1 MKRIAAILLL
11 TIVFGSS
18 YGQIRLFSRYY
29 PAGNTDTI
37 RRFQVSALFSEG
49 SNSNSFTNEFYSSF
63 NRSEFINDDLKNRQ
77 IDNLQNPVLTGDIR
91 NIRMDAFVAS
101 GKNTDAYYYFG
112 IEHQYFLDTSLD
124 EDVIKL
130 ILLGNKPF
138 AGQTLTVPDSKYY
151 SIYFN
156 QIKGGM
162 GYRIEKPGGIH
173 HITGNIAVNFGQNY
187 NELFMNNS
195 SLYTD
200 VNGEY
205 LDINADFNTRIS
217 DTVWAE
223 WYEVRGVGASL
234 DFEYDFDKPGS
245 FHFDIAVKNLGFITW
260 TGNSFIGETDTS
272 FIFTGVNIDTSGNIG
287 GNNDFT
293 VNSVR
298 NLIFNNISSSSF
310 TTGLPLSLNFSVG
323 KYFSSGKGY
332 AGIRGNIYPAL
343 EALYRL
349 EGFATYNINN
359 TFRITPVIAYS
370 SYKKINFGLF
380 AGLSISDNINIQ
392 IGSSYLNSLF
402 GDNSLLGKGGFIRLT
417 FMK

>member
-1 MKRIAAILLL
+1 M
-11 TIVFGSS
+11 
-18 YGQIRLFSRYY
+18 
-29 PAGNTDTI
+29 
-37 RRFQVSALFSEG
+37 
-49 SNSNSFTNEFYSSF
+49 
-63 NRSEFINDDLKNRQ
+63 
-77 IDNLQNPVLTGDIR
+77 LTGDIR
-91 NIRMDAFVAS
+91 NIRLDAFIAS
-101 GKNTDAYYYFG
+101 GKKSNAYYYFG

-162 GYRIEKPGGIH
+162 GYRIDKPGGIH

-187 NELFMNNS
+187 NELLMNNS

-205 LDINADFNTRIS
+205 LDINADFNTHVS

-223 WYEVRGVGASL
+223 WFEVRGIGASL
-234 DFEYDFDKPGS
+234 DFEYDFDKPGN

-272 FIFTGVNIDTSGNIG
+272 FIFNGIDIDTTGNIG
-287 GNNDFT
+287 GDNDFS
-293 VNSVR
+293 VNSIR
-298 NLIFNNISSSSF
+298 NLIFNDINSSSF
-310 TTGLPLSLNFSVG
+310 TTGLPLLFNFSVG
-323 KYFSSGKGY
+323 KYFASGKGY
-332 AGIRGNIYPAL
+332 AGIRGNIYPTFKAL
-343 EALYRL
+343 FQL
-349 EGFATYNINN
+349 EGFATYNISR
-359 TFRITPVIAYS
+359 TLQLTPVVAYS
-370 SYKKINFGLF
+370 SYKKVNFGLF
-380 AGLSISDNINIQ
+380 VGLSVSDNLNIQ

-402 GDNSLLGKGGFIRLT
+402 GDDSRLGKGGFVRLT